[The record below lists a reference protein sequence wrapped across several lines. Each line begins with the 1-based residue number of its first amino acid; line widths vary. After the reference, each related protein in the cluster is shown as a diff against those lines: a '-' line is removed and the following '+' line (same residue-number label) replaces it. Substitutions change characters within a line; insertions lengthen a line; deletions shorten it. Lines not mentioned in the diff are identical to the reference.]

1 MFLKDHP
8 NQLSEPSVISGDVA
22 NFPRGKR
29 IQISG
34 FRNVDYARFWSVQFW
49 WNYANW
55 DTEWSMWSGENK
67 ESFVD
72 KSNSTKSAGV
82 YFTKEISINMKE
94 ESSETKETLFG
105 RSDNLIDQ
113 DRHSLQKKF
122 AEAQKI

>member
-1 MFLKDHP
+1 MQGFG
-8 NQLSEPSVISGDVA
+8 QYSFGEIM
-22 NFPRGKR
+22 
-29 IQISG
+29 QIE
-34 FRNVDYARFWSVQFW
+34 
-49 WNYANW
+49 
-55 DTEWSMWSGENK
+55 TEWSTWSGENK

-105 RSDNLIDQ
+105 RSDNLVDQ

>member
-1 MFLKDHP
+1 MQGFD
-8 NQLSEPSVISGDVA
+8 QYSFGEIMQIETLSE
-22 NFPRGKR
+22 
-29 IQISG
+29 
-34 FRNVDYARFWSVQFW
+34 ARDQEKIKK
-49 WNYANW
+49 ALLI
-55 DTEWSMWSGENK
+55 T
-67 ESFVD
+67 
-72 KSNSTKSAGV
+72 TKSAGV